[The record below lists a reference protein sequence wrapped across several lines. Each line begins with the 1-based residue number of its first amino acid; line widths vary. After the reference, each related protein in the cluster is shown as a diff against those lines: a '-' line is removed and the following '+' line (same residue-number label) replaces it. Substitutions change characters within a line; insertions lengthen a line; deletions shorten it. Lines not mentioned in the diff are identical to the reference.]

1 LLTGE
6 LLGVVFDKIDFL
18 LKTVA
23 KRFLA
28 YLLVENNFLA
38 RLILNSPT
46 TYWEIIAENVPS
58 PHYLN

>member
-1 LLTGE
+1 VE
-6 LLGVVFDKIDFL
+6 
-18 LKTVA
+18 TVA

-46 TYWEIIAENVPS
+46 SYWEIIAESVYYPHCLNWNVGV
-58 PHYLN
+58 